1 MVENRAQIL
10 SKECKEVKFS
20 DRLPAAL
27 ERQILTLHTE
37 NANANRFS
45 KWNFAVKASLYN
57 KNAQQGQFIYD
68 TACYCNI

>member
-10 SKECKEVKFS
+10 SKECKEVKIS

-45 KWNFAVKASLYN
+45 K
-57 KNAQQGQFIYD
+57 
-68 TACYCNI
+68 

>member
-27 ERQILTLHTE
+27 ERQILTC
-37 NANANRFS
+37 ANANRFS
-45 KWNFAVKASLYN
+45 K
-57 KNAQQGQFIYD
+57 
-68 TACYCNI
+68 